1 MLIVALL
8 WVQVIASFKN
18 MTGTGPEMVIFASN
32 FWDIASWSTRNASIL
47 GADDLEGWVMEEFQ
61 AFQANLS
68 HVLSTI
74 EVCYQGHAALPPEV

>member
-1 MLIVALL
+1 
-8 WVQVIASFKN
+8 VQVIASFKN

-61 AFQANLS
+61 ANLS

-74 EVCYQGHAALPPEV
+74 EVCYQGPAALPTEV